1 MKAVDTNLLLRYVVR
16 DDPRQFEKAAVF
28 LNERTP
34 EDPAFVG
41 LIVVVEMAWVLRQR
55 YRYRREDILA
65 LFMALIEAKEL
76 VFEEEAYL
84 STLLAGEPKGDIA
97 DHLIAFCATRA
108 GCSHTVTF
116 DRGAAKA
123 IPSMEFLS

>member
-1 MKAVDTNLLLRYVVR
+1 MKAVDTNLLLRYIVR
-16 DDPRQFEKAAVF
+16 DDLRQFEKAAVF

-41 LIVVVEMAWVLRQR
+41 LIVVAEAAWALRQR
-55 YRYRREDILA
+55 YRYSREDVLSLMTA
-65 LFMALIEAKEL
+65 LVEAKEL

-84 STLLAGEPKGDIA
+84 SMLLAGNPRGDIA
-97 DHLIAFCATRA
+97 DHLIAFCAARA

-116 DRGAAKA
+116 DKRAAKA
-123 IPSMEFLS
+123 IPSMELLS